1 MHLFNL
7 CVWGTQVPQHAH
19 DVRGQLQ
26 ELILFLNVWASGIQ
40 HKSAGL
46 GETPL
51 LANLSPWLCLLLFKP
66 RKSCWLLYILGA
78 LHKTLFGLTAD
89 PMWYTEHLAAGVEFS
104 AVSLC
109 FVHRRKC
116 EFYLTARAVVHSFFG
131 SWNPPVWMWARF
143 LPFLLSCISLKIRNE
158 LNLLLMNIELWDISG
173 IPKFYFEV

>member
-1 MHLFNL
+1 MY
-7 CVWGTQVPQHAH
+7 GSTQVPQYAH
-19 DVRGQLQ
+19 RCQEANLQ

-40 HKSAGL
+40 PGL
-46 GETPL
+46 QAWVKTPL
-51 LANLSPWLCLLLFKP
+51 LTNLSPWLCLLLFKP

-116 EFYLTARAVVHSFFG
+116 EFYLTAWAMVHSFFG
-131 SWNPPVWMWARF
+131 SWDPPVWMWVHF

-158 LNLLLMNIELWDISG
+158 HNLLLMSIKLGGISG
-173 IPKFYFEV
+173 VPKFYFEV

>member
-1 MHLFNL
+1 MY
-7 CVWGTQVPQHAH
+7 GSTQVPQYAH
-19 DVRGQLQ
+19 RCQEANLQ

-40 HKSAGL
+40 PGL
-46 GETPL
+46 QAWVKTPL
-51 LANLSPWLCLLLFKP
+51 LTNLSPWLCLLLFKP

-116 EFYLTARAVVHSFFG
+116 EFYLNAWAMVHSFFG
-131 SWNPPVWMWARF
+131 SWDPPVWMWVHF

-158 LNLLLMNIELWDISG
+158 HNLLLMSIKLGGISG
-173 IPKFYFEV
+173 VPKFYFEV